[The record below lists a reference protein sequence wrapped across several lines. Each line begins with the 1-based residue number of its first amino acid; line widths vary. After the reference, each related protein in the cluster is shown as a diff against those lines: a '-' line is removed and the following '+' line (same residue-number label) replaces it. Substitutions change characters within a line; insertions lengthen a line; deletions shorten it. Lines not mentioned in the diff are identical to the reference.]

1 MADGTVERLTPESGR
16 SWLATLR
23 RYALFIATSNLVWET
38 LHLPLYTIWNEGTP
52 GEIAFAVAHCTGGDV
67 LIALGCLVLALILLG
82 APSRPAMRFGPVV
95 AFAVMFGL
103 AYTGYSEWL
112 NVEVRKSWAYS
123 DAMPVVP
130 LLRTGLSPLL
140 QWLVLPP
147 LGLLWA
153 RRVGCARSTRL

>member
-1 MADGTVERLTPESGR
+1 MELIARTVERLTPESGR

-23 RYALFIATSNLVWET
+23 RYALFIAPSNLVWET
-38 LHLPLYTIWNEGTP
+38 LHLPLYTIWNEGTL

-67 LIALGCLVLALILLG
+67 LIALGSLTLALILLG
-82 APSRPAMRFGPVV
+82 APSWPAKRFGPVV
-95 AFAVMFGL
+95 AVAVTFGL

-112 NVEVRKSWAYS
+112 NVEVRRSWAYS

-147 LGLLWA
+147 FGLLWA
-153 RRVGCARSTRL
+153 RRVGCAR